1 MRGESK
7 SGFSTYSIK
16 LRHGKN
22 VFDHVLGRIGQ
33 MDLNGRSYIDIIG
46 FIKSLKK

>member
-1 MRGESK
+1 MMRGDSK
-7 SGFSTYSIK
+7 SGLCTYNIK
-16 LRHGKN
+16 LHHGKN

-46 FIKSLKK
+46 FRK